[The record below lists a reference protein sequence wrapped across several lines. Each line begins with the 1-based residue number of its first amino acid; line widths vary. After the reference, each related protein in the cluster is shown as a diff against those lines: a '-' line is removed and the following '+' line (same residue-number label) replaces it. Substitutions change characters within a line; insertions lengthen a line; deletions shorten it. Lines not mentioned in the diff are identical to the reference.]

1 MYLPPEVLASYND
14 EDTKIISNLSNYINN
29 KSCFDEGYTL
39 SIAKSDPTKDGRKVR
54 LMCKGLHE
62 VSTVSRGTKRK
73 KTPNTKGAK
82 KVEHCCK
89 FCIPIYYCSK
99 VKRWYFRKNSGAHF
113 THNDHGPTPRKL
125 TRVGARNVP
134 KADLDFAIDLLNK
147 NMPKAMVNLVLNIK
161 GGNKMSQGALDYLRR
176 SVLMKQHGT
185 KDGDSTATRLLR
197 MLDDKGA
204 TYRFISGSYSEATKL
219 VRIKK
224 HTSKSSSKSS
234 KMQKSAYNTSSQ
246 YPQFSGLFDE
256 GEEVNMNEV
265 DQEASDYV
273 ESVIK
278 GLEIGDGGE
287 ILLGIA
293 WATEDGRESHKA
305 FPHVLGVDV
314 TFNTN
319 NEKRP
324 LFRVI
329 GKNARNKNLPF
340 VDAFI
345 PSMQRYVF
353 SWLFSEALPFILDP
367 LALKKTSMILTD
379 QDVHMIEALN
389 AVLRNN
395 DKKYSTALHR
405 LCKWHKVS
413 GVLFAHICLCK

>member
-161 GGNKMSQGALDYLRR
+161 GGNRMSQGALDYLRR

-353 SWLFSEALPFILDP
+353 SWLFSEALPCIP
-367 LALKKTSMILTD
+367 P
-379 QDVHMIEALN
+379 VHPP
-389 AVLRNN
+389 
-395 DKKYSTALHR
+395 
-405 LCKWHKVS
+405 
-413 GVLFAHICLCK
+413 

>member
-1 MYLPPEVLASYND
+1 MYLVG
-14 EDTKIISNLSNYINN
+14 
-29 KSCFDEGYTL
+29 CF
-39 SIAKSDPTKDGRKVR
+39 P
-54 LMCKGLHE
+54 
-62 VSTVSRGTKRK
+62 KRYHK

-204 TYRFISGSYSEATKL
+204 TYRYITGSYSEATKL

-224 HTSKSSSKSS
+224 HTSK
-234 KMQKSAYNTSSQ
+234 AYT
-246 YPQFSGLFDE
+246 
-256 GEEVNMNEV
+256 
-265 DQEASDYV
+265 
-273 ESVIK
+273 
-278 GLEIGDGGE
+278 
-287 ILLGIA
+287 LLGASLAQNIYIPTTSTL
-293 WATEDGRESHKA
+293 ATK
-305 FPHVLGVDV
+305 
-314 TFNTN
+314 
-319 NEKRP
+319 
-324 LFRVI
+324 VI
-329 GKNARNKNLPF
+329 NFKVQPF
-340 VDAFI
+340 YCIF
-345 PSMQRYVF
+345 
-353 SWLFSEALPFILDP
+353 
-367 LALKKTSMILTD
+367 
-379 QDVHMIEALN
+379 
-389 AVLRNN
+389 
-395 DKKYSTALHR
+395 
-405 LCKWHKVS
+405 
-413 GVLFAHICLCK
+413 G

>member
-14 EDTKIISNLSNYINN
+14 EDINIISNLSNYINN
-29 KSCFDEGYTL
+29 KSCFDEGYTI
-39 SIAKSDPTKDGRKVR
+39 SIAKSDTTKDGRKVR

-62 VSTVSRGTKRK
+62 VSSVSRGTKRK

-204 TYRFISGSYSEATKL
+204 TYRYITGSYSEATKL

-234 KMQKSAYNTSSQ
+234 KMQKNAYNTSSQ

-329 GKNARNKNLPF
+329 GKN
-340 VDAFI
+340 
-345 PSMQRYVF
+345 
-353 SWLFSEALPFILDP
+353 DP
-367 LALKKTSMILTD
+367 
-379 QDVHMIEALN
+379 
-389 AVLRNN
+389 
-395 DKKYSTALHR
+395 
-405 LCKWHKVS
+405 
-413 GVLFAHICLCK
+413 